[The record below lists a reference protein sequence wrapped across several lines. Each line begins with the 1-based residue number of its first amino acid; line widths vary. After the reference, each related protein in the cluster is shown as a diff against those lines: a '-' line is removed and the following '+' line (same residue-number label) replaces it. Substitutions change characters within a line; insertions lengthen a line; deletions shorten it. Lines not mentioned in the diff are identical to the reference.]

1 MLKEI
6 NKPIIFSAIQPSGS
20 ITIANYLGTLMH
32 WSSFQ
37 NKNQCFYCIADL
49 HSLTSFKNVNFL
61 KNKVLD
67 TLALYLACGVDPI
80 KSTIFVQSDVYEHC
94 QLFWILSCY
103 SYFGELSRMTQF
115 KSKYTKKNNN
125 NAGLFNY
132 PILMAS
138 DILLYQTNTVLIGND
153 QLQHLELTRKLA
165 IRLNS
170 LYNSNLFTIPL
181 ALIPSRGGKILS
193 LQEPIKKMSKSD
205 VNMNNSI
212 FLLEDSKSIIKKVQN
227 AVTDSDIPPTICYD
241 YKNKTGI
248 SNLLNI
254 FSIIT
259 NKEISDLERQFS
271 GVMYKEFKNILS
283 DVIVNKLKDLKKNY
297 FIYRND
303 ESYLKK
309 IIIQGAEKARVQAQ
323 KTLVKIKTVLN
334 LN

>member
-61 KNKVLD
+61 KKKVLD

-138 DILLYQTNTVLIGND
+138 DILLYQTNTVLVGND

-227 AVTDSDIPPTICYD
+227 AVTDSDIPPIICYD